1 MRRKLFV
8 FPLLAG
14 LLLLTGCFPPVLV
27 TSYCVSV
34 NGLPDRNC
42 TPGAIDPGV
51 TQGNIHGTICVSG
64 YTDTVRPSTSYTN
77 PVKVW
82 QMALYGWT
90 GSTSD
95 YEEDHLIPLEVGGS
109 PTDPQN
115 LWPEPY
121 AEPNGARDK
130 DKVEN
135 ALHAKVCSGQVA
147 LADAQNAIATNWE
160 TASAG
165 GSAGGNNPPPPPPVN
180 TPGKVC
186 CKVCTNSQACG
197 DSCISKNYTCH
208 QPPGCA
214 CDG

>member
-1 MRRKLFV
+1 MGCKLLFV
-8 FPLLAG
+8 SLLAG
-14 LLLLTGCFPPVLV
+14 LLLLTGCFPPVPA
-27 TSYCVSV
+27 SNCVSV
-34 NGLPDRNC
+34 NGLPDGNC

-51 TQGNIHGTICVSG
+51 TQGNIHSTICVSG

-82 QMALYGWT
+82 QIAQYGWT

-95 YEEDHLIPLEVGGS
+95 YEEDHLIPLELGGN
-109 PTDPQN
+109 PTDAHN

-147 LADAQNAIATNWE
+147 LADAQNEIATNWE
-160 TASAG
+160 AVSNSGSAG
-165 GSAGGNNPPPPPPVN
+165 GSTPPPPPPGD
-180 TPGKVC
+180 TPTGVC

-197 DSCISKNYTCH
+197 DSCISKSYTCY

-214 CDG
+214 CNAK